1 MNFENEL
8 KFCSETTSSCEI
20 TIKRVKSYSS
30 YSLSNQNLKLENN
43 LKVTIP
49 TLDLNKL
56 NLSSSKK
63 TNLMKKVSS
72 FDLQK

>member
-20 TIKRVKSYSS
+20 TVKRVKSYSS
-30 YSLSNQNLKLENN
+30 YSLSNQNLTLENN

-49 TLDLNKL
+49 TLNLNKL
-56 NLSSSKK
+56 K
-63 TNLMKKVSS
+63 
-72 FDLQK
+72 F